1 MEDAPTG
8 TRAPFDDSAAGRR
21 RGWRLM
27 REALR
32 PQRRAVWLGV
42 LFGLM
47 WTAAKVS
54 VPALA
59 KAAIDRGII
68 ADEQGALLR
77 FTLLMVVV
85 GAVQGVCTG
94 LRRYLAIGI
103 AARVE
108 TDLRQRLFA
117 HLQRLHFAFHDQ
129 AQTGQLMARA
139 TSDIQQIQF
148 FTVFIPLFIANAATV
163 LAVAV
168 LLLVTNAGLALL
180 ALGALPFVN
189 LVAKRFSTRIHPSV
203 LALQQELAELSS
215 VVEET
220 VSGIRVVKGFA
231 AEPLQ
236 ARRLRAEADDVYNQS
251 LAAARIRSR
260 YLPILDF
267 LPALGLVMVLWY
279 GGHQVLDG
287 HLSIGELVA
296 FNAYVLMLVWP
307 LRMTGMLVAQAQ
319 RAVAASQRIDQLLS
333 TAPAIVDAPDARPL
347 PAREQPG
354 NVRFEG
360 VRFDYGGGRPV
371 LHHLDL
377 ELRAGE
383 AVALVGPTGCGKT
396 TVARLVPRFYDV
408 DAGRVTLDGVDVR
421 DLHVR
426 DLRRAVGIVFEET
439 FLFADTVRGNIAFAD
454 PEASDALV
462 RRAAALA
469 GADEF
474 IAALPKGYDT
484 VIGEHGYSL
493 SGGQRQRVAIARAIL
508 ADPRVL
514 ILDDATSSVDPTK
527 EHEIRAALA
536 EVMRGRTTIVIA
548 HRPATIALAD
558 RVVLLDEGRIVA
570 EGTHE
575 GLLDSSPRYR
585 EVLAQAAL
593 ADVEGDPVGEVGA
606 GR

>member
-1 MEDAPTG
+1 METDAADP
-8 TRAPFDDSAAGRR
+8 RAPFDDSPESRR

-27 REALR
+27 RDALR
-32 PQRRAVWLGV
+32 PQRKSILLGV
-42 LFGLM
+42 FFGLT

-59 KAAIDRGII
+59 SVAIDRGII
-68 ADEQGALLR
+68 ANEDGVLLQL
-77 FTLLMVVV
+77 TLAMVVV
-85 GAVQGVCTG
+85 GAIQGASTG
-94 LRRYLAIGI
+94 IRRYLAIGL

-139 TSDIQQIQF
+139 NSDIQQIHF
-148 FTVFIPLFIANAATV
+148 FLVFIPLFIANAATV

-168 LLLVTNAGLALL
+168 ILVNSNAGLAVL

-203 LALQQELAELSS
+203 LALQQELAELSA

-236 ARRLRAEADDVYNQS
+236 ARRLRVEADDVYEQS

-260 YLPILDF
+260 YLPVLDF
-267 LPALGLVMVLWY
+267 LPAVGLVMVLWY

-287 HLSIGELVA
+287 NLSIGELVA

-307 LRMTGMLVAQAQ
+307 LRMTGMLVAQGQ
-319 RAVAASQRIDQLLS
+319 RAVASAQRIEQVLS
-333 TAPAIVDAPDARPL
+333 TAPAIVDRPGARAL
-347 PAREQPG
+347 PEPEHAGE
-354 NVRFEG
+354 VRFTG
-360 VRFDYGGGRPV
+360 VRFNYESVSGRPV
-371 LHHLDL
+371 LDHLDL
-377 ELRAGE
+377 QLRAGE
-383 AVALVGPTGCGKT
+383 SVALVGPTGCGKT

-408 DAGRVTLDGVDVR
+408 DAGSISLDGVDVR
-421 DLHVR
+421 DLRVR

-439 FLFADTVRGNIAFAD
+439 FLFADSVRANIAFAD
-454 PEASDALV
+454 PDAPEGAV
-462 RRAAALA
+462 QRAARLA
-469 GADEF
+469 GAHEF
-474 IAALPKGYDT
+474 IEALPDGYDT

-558 RVVLLDEGRIVA
+558 RVVLLDRGRIVA

-575 GLLDSSPRYR
+575 SLLDSSVRYR
-585 EVLAQAAL
+585 EVLAQAA
-593 ADVEGDPVGEVGA
+593 AEDETAEAFSP
-606 GR
+606 